1 VGIDAH
7 EKTLQDCVFDGSRVV
22 SEWEIAHELKGVQ
35 RLARKLVRLAAGGEL
50 RCCYE
55 AGPLRLRAPTAARGG
70 SARAHLCAIHRQF
83 LRRLALGVP
92 GLGRELA

>member
-1 VGIDAH
+1 MVTWVGIDAH
-7 EKTLQDCVFDGSRVV
+7 KKTLQIAVFDGSRVM

-55 AGPLRLRAPTAARGG
+55 SGTLRLCAQAA
-70 SARAHLCAIHRQF
+70 A
-83 LRRLALGVP
+83 
-92 GLGRELA
+92 